1 MRPMSIQKFMH
12 RRPANQYGAAVVEF
26 ALVLIPL
33 LVLAFGVV
41 EFGRAIYHY
50 DAVVK
55 SVRSASRWVA
65 THDPSDTV
73 NFSTAAMQARCL
85 AVYGKTSC
93 QGSDTPLSPGLS
105 TSHVKICSRASV
117 AECPDLQNTD
127 VQNVSTGVGT
137 GTLNLVVVRIDGYQF
152 NFLGLPLTG
161 AGTSVQFNTI
171 SSVMRGL

>member
-1 MRPMSIQKFMH
+1 MKIMSMQKFTV
-12 RRPANQYGAAVVEF
+12 RRPVKQRGAAMVEF

-50 DAVVK
+50 DKVVK

-65 THDPSDTV
+65 THDPSNTA
-73 NFSTAAMQARCL
+73 NFSTAATQARCL
-85 AVYGKTSC
+85 AVYGKTTC
-93 QGSDTPLSPGLS
+93 QVSDTPLAPGLA

-117 AECPDLQNTD
+117 AECPDLQNAD

-137 GTLNLVVVRIDGYQF
+137 GTVQLVVVRIDGYQF

-161 AGTSVQFNTI
+161 AGPSVQFNTI